1 MKDREM
7 QHIMQMA
14 AARQEN
20 KVSAQNVGFRCPHK
34 MQERLK
40 KQFSSMR
47 RETGHLRLK
56 LVTFC
61 CENMCTS
68 DSYSLGHRVLVIQQK
83 TRAPQIDIQLLI
95 EL

>member
-7 QHIMQMA
+7 QHLMQMA
-14 AARQEN
+14 AAQQES
-20 KVSAQNVGFRCPHK
+20 KVSAQNVRVRCPHK
-34 MQERLK
+34 MQERPK
-40 KQFSSMR
+40 NFFSSMR
-47 RETGHLRLK
+47 RATGHLRLK

-68 DSYSLGHRVLVIQQK
+68 DSYSLGHRTLVIQQK